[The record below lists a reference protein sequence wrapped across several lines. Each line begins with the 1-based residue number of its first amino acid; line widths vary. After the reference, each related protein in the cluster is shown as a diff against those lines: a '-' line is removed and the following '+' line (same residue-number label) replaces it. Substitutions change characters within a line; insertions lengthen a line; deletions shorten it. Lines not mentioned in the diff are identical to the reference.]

1 MVRDAAHKAQNAA
14 DEARQMTG
22 HAFKHAQSLREMAL
36 SERTRLVLTLA
47 GCLVVAGLG
56 LGTGWGLRGWW
67 APPPA
72 GVFAR
77 YLEAGNNA
85 DWLLCAGG
93 GKRFV
98 AANGVAACELRFW
111 LERAGS

>member
-1 MVRDAAHKAQNAA
+1 
-14 DEARQMTG
+14 
-22 HAFKHAQSLREMAL
+22 MAL
-36 SERTRLVLTLA
+36 SERTRLALTLV
-47 GCLVVAGLG
+47 GGLVVAGLG

-77 YLEAGNNA
+77 YLAAGNNA
-85 DWLLCAGG
+85 DWLLCDGG

-98 AANGVAACELRFW
+98 ASNGVAACELRFW
-111 LERAGS
+111 LEPAGP